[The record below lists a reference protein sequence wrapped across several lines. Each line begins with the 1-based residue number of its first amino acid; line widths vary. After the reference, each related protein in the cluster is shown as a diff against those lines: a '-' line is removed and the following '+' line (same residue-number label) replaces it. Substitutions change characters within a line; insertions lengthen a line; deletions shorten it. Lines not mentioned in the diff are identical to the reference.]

1 MADAYS
7 MMFLWLVDSAALF
20 VRCQY
25 CAGFLCH
32 ILGFLARPGVRAD
45 ILLPPLRLPVAAPQ
59 EPQRAGFARSIRY
72 YPGQVVPYL
81 SCDTTCRSIP
91 LLCPFIVY

>member
-25 CAGFLCH
+25 RAGFRCH
-32 ILGFLARPGVRAD
+32 ILGFLTRPGVRAVFYCR
-45 ILLPPLRLPVAAPQ
+45 PYGLPVAAPQ
-59 EPQRAGFARSIRY
+59 EPQRAGFARSISY

>member
-20 VRCQY
+20 VRCQDR
-25 CAGFLCH
+25 AGFLCH
-32 ILGFLARPGVRAD
+32 ILGFLTRPGVRAVFYCR
-45 ILLPPLRLPVAAPQ
+45 PYGLPVAAPQ

>member
-25 CAGFLCH
+25 RAGFRCH
-32 ILGFLARPGVRAD
+32 ILGFLTRPGVRAVFYCR
-45 ILLPPLRLPVAAPQ
+45 PYGLPVAAPQ

-72 YPGQVVPYL
+72 YPAQVVPYL